1 VGEGFRSIFSKI
13 TERIKKGANL
23 ETEQKLIELREA
35 VLDPQTGNLELR
47 EKIRKMERQRSN

>member
-1 VGEGFRSIFSKI
+1 VGEGVRSIFSKI